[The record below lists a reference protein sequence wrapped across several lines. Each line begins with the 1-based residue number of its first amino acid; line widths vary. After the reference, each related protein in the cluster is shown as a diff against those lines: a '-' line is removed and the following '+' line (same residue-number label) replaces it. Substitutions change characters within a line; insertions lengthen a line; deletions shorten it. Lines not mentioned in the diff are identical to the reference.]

1 MANKNNGQYKENK
14 ENKEQTQQKEKMQKW
29 VDNPLYRTIAG
40 GALGAGVGYAL
51 KPGTRKRILNAT
63 VLDKEEEEDKN
74 CGKKIKNK
82 ASSLK
87 DSALG
92 LKLSG
97 VQETQKAAKSLK
109 NKVTNKS
116 DNHKNKDKDKGNKYQ
131 SLKLENDELQGRLQQ
146 LEDKLNKL
154 SKTKK
159 K

>member
-14 ENKEQTQQKEKMQKW
+14 EQTPQKEKMQKW
-29 VDNPLYRTIAG
+29 VDSPLYRTIAG

-74 CGKKIKNK
+74 CGKKVKNK
-82 ASSLK
+82 ASRLK
-87 DSALG
+87 DSALV
-92 LKLSG
+92 LKQSG
-97 VQETQKAAKSLK
+97 VQETQKVAKSLK

-116 DNHKNKDKDKGNKYQ
+116 DNDNHKNKGKDKGNKYQ